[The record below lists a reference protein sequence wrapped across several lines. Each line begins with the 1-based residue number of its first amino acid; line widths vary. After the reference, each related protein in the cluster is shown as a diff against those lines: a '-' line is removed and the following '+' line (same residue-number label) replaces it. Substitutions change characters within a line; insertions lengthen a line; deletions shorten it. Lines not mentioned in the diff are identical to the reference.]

1 MTARTVRLAALAL
14 VTLTTTAEAQRRN
27 SPTVARITPYVG
39 YMQFGNYVDGP
50 FGTSVRNA
58 GAPVYG
64 AQLGIDLMPNLA
76 FVGNV
81 GYSASNL
88 EVGVPIIGGF
98 DVGADTKVL
107 LYDAGLQYR
116 MPLGSTLGSQSA
128 TPFVE
133 AGAGAMRTEVGVG
146 SLSAK
151 STNFAFNYG
160 AGVDL
165 QVARSFGL
173 RAAVKDYVGKLD
185 LKDATSFDIGT
196 RRTHNVAFT
205 LGVNV
210 GF

>member
-1 MTARTVRLAALAL
+1 MTARTVSLAALAL
-14 VTLTTTAEAQRRN
+14 VTLATTAEAQRRS
-27 SPTVARITPYVG
+27 SPSVARITPYVG

-58 GAPVYG
+58 GAPLYG

-116 MPLGSTLGSQSA
+116 MPLGSTLGSQST

-146 SLSAK
+146 SLSAR
-151 STNFAFNYG
+151 STAFAFNYG

-165 QVARSFGL
+165 QMARSFGL

-185 LKDATSFDIGT
+185 IGEAAGFDLST
-196 RRTHNVAFT
+196 KRTHNVAFT

>member
-1 MTARTVRLAALAL
+1 MTARLVSAATLAMLTLA
-14 VTLTTTAEAQRRN
+14 TAAAAQRRS
-27 SPTVARITPYVG
+27 SPSVARVTPYVG
-39 YMQFGNYVDGP
+39 YMQFGKYVEGP

-64 AQLGIDLMPNLA
+64 AQLGIDLSDNLA

-98 DVGADTKVL
+98 NLADTKVL

-116 MPLGSTLGSQSA
+116 LPLAATLGAGA
-128 TPFVE
+128 TPFVQ

-146 SLSAK
+146 SLK
-151 STNFAFNYG
+151 TQSTNLAINYG

-165 QVARSFGL
+165 QLGRSFGV
-173 RAAVKDYVGKLD
+173 RAMAKDYVGKLD
-185 LKDATSFDIGT
+185 LKEATTFDIST
-196 RRTHNVAFT
+196 RRTHNLAFT
-205 LGVNV
+205 VGVNV